1 MSNVS
6 SLSAKKFERHTINLL
21 FKETRNCESSRYFR
35 YSFFFANY
43 FSISIFIYL
52 ILFSFSLRDAHPRSR
67 FRSRSSIDHGLWFQ
81 IFPRVAH
88 LTSIS
93 SHLSRAFVIPASTPL
108 FPPLVR
114 TLHGPSSF
122 LVPCIPFVWPRSIFA
137 RFHGYGR
144 YIESRTRG
152 EHLSVISPSKFGI
165 PPSWNNNNNNR
176 ERTIIVKTDLTL
188 VV

>member
-122 LVPCIPFVWPRSIFA
+122 LVFPSS
-137 RFHGYGR
+137 GR
-144 YIESRTRG
+144 ALFSPVFTDMI
-152 EHLSVISPSKFGI
+152 VIS
-165 PPSWNNNNNNR
+165 NR
-176 ERTIIVKTDLTL
+176 GLEESIYRLFLQVNSLFLQVEITIIIIVREQ
-188 VV
+188 